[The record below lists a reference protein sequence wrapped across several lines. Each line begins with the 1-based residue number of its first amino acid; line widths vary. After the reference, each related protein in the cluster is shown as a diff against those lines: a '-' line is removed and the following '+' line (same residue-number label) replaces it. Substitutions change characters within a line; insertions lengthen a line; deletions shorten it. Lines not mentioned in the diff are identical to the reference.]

1 MNRLFSDSKQ
11 RFSIRKFSVG
21 IASVLI
27 STAIFGIGTAQADQV
42 TEVSSQPATDVVN
55 VSANQSSSEVTVPS
69 VPTTAVSTEN
79 TGTSVDVP
87 KSGKADSPVAS
98 SVS

>member
-42 TEVSSQPATDVVN
+42 TEVSS
-55 VSANQSSSEVTVPS
+55 
-69 VPTTAVSTEN
+69 
-79 TGTSVDVP
+79 
-87 KSGKADSPVAS
+87 
-98 SVS
+98 